1 MIKAIYLIEGN
12 LLHSCSIP
20 FEEGGSA
27 NGVLITDKSQG
38 PGGDVESVP
47 SKPLEREHFIR
58 NEAGTY
64 RGRGVW
70 GSFCVALRSK
80 PSNLAV
86 AAHPIVNV
94 SFTRKAADNPN
105 FRARDTGFNL
115 PVGFGDP
122 FRLEYDAR
130 RFTHAAN
137 MPPHGADS

>member
-38 PGGDVESVP
+38 PSGDVESVP

-105 FRARDTGFNL
+105 FRARDTGLNL
-115 PVGFGDP
+115 PVSFSDP
-122 FRLEYDAR
+122 FWLECDAR
-130 RFTHAAN
+130 GFFHPSN
-137 MPPHGADS
+137 MAPNPEDS